1 MERKH
6 SVKRWLWTFS
16 LVAAAILL
24 YKLYDN
30 FAEAVGLIG
39 TLLRILA
46 PFVGGFVLAFFMY
59 GPSNLLEKQLRKLKG
74 KFWVKASR
82 PIALTVTYLLLLG
95 VITGVVY
102 LLIPAVID
110 SLTNLIGALPHYY
123 ERIQGWVQDITRP
136 GSTLEQIGLAEK
148 LNEVYVSLLDTL
160 TQLVTTENV
169 ITAIKG
175 VGNVATALIN
185 VVIAVIVS
193 LYMLGGREH
202 LKQALKNFVSL
213 FVKPKT
219 VVTLRDYAYRTTKIF
234 YNYFYGTF
242 LDSLCV
248 GIVVSI
254 GLLIFRVP
262 YAVLLGML
270 LGLMNMIPYFGAI
283 IAAIVISLLTLLTNG
298 FYTALG
304 VAIYIIVVQQIDG
317 NIIQPRIV
325 GGSVGLRPVY
335 VLLSVTLFG
344 GLFGFWGIF
353 LAPPMMAIIQMLVRD
368 ATKARN
374 AKMAAEANE
383 SEETTEPD
391 ED

>member
-6 SVKRWLWTFS
+6 SAKRWLWTFS

-30 FAEAVGLIG
+30 FAEALGLIG
-39 TLLRILA
+39 TLISVLA

-59 GPSNLLEKQLRKLKG
+59 GPSNLLEKQLLKLKG
-74 KFWVKASR
+74 KFWTKAAR

-95 VITGVVY
+95 IIAGVVY
-102 LLIPAVID
+102 LVIPTIIE

-123 ERIQGWVQDITRP
+123 ERIQGLVQDITKP
-136 GSTLEQIGLAEK
+136 GSTLEQMGLAEK

-169 ITAIKG
+169 ITALKS
-175 VGNVATALIN
+175 VGNVASALIK
-185 VVIAVIVS
+185 VIIAVIVS

-202 LKQALKNFVSL
+202 LKRALKNFVSL
-213 FVKPKT
+213 FVQPKT
-219 VVTLRDYAYRTTKIF
+219 VDTLRDYAYRTTKIF

-283 IAAIVISLLTLLTNG
+283 IGAVVISLLTLLTNG

-304 VAIYIIVVQQIDG
+304 VAIYIIVLQQIDG
-317 NIIQPRIV
+317 NIIQPRII
-325 GGSVGLRPVY
+325 GDSVGLRPIY

-353 LAPPMMAIIQMLVRD
+353 LAPPLMAIIQMLVRD

-374 AKMAAEANE
+374 AKLAADAAEADT
-383 SEETTEPD
+383 EEPQE
-391 ED
+391 E